1 MSIRV
6 ISRVCE
12 KNSST
17 QHARIW
23 LASIGLMICASVIL
37 SPATAQAG
45 TFAGVNGNLLLTNIT
60 GAAYHFSSLKSDGTG
75 FKDVLVD
82 SVSKYDVEYSP
93 DGTKFAYVQS
103 VSSTPQVFI
112 ANADGSNPHQV
123 STSSGIKYTPSWSPD
138 GTKLLYSQAVSSQVH
153 IFRSNIDGTNETE
166 ITSSGVYYNPVYSP
180 DGTKII
186 ATFDST
192 DDEIYS
198 MDPDGSNVIN
208 LTNNSV
214 EDRKASWSPDG
225 TKIVYSSGV
234 SGFFEIFTM
243 SPNGSN
249 KSQLTSTAVGNQV
262 AVYSPDGTKIAYRD
276 NLAPSL
282 IHIMNAD
289 GTGDTTYP
297 YVWIRE
303 LTWQPLT
310 RTPQS
315 TTPNPTIAL
324 SGGKAS
330 INIASLYTDTYEGID
345 ASSVSVTSQPKLG
358 AVSIDSATGT
368 VTYTP
373 RATAQSSTLRSLA
386 NIFVPS
392 AHAAP
397 TDNFTYRVCSL
408 SSGSLCAT
416 GTVTINLIAAPLT
429 GLGSTPSSPLIGWL
443 MGGLSILAIL
453 AGSALLQLRH
463 IVRPKF

>member
-1 MSIRV
+1 MK
-6 ISRVCE
+6 

-23 LASIGLMICASVIL
+23 LASMGLIICASVVL

-82 SVSKYDVEYSP
+82 SISKYDVEYSP
-93 DGTKFAYVQS
+93 DGTKFAYVQT

-123 STSSGIKYTPSWSPD
+123 STSSGVKYTPSWSPD

-166 ITSSGVYYNPVYSP
+166 ITSTGVYYDPEYSP

-186 ATFDST
+186 AKFDST
-192 DDEIYS
+192 DDEIYIKNA
-198 MDPDGSNVIN
+198 DGSNVVN

-214 EDRKASWSPDG
+214 DEREANWSPDG
-225 TKIVYSSGV
+225 TKIVYSSLV
-234 SGFFEIFTM
+234 SSYQEIFTM
-243 SPNGSN
+243 NADGSG
-249 KSQLTSTAVGNQV
+249 KTQLTSDGLGYHSP
-262 AVYSPDGTKIAYRD
+262 VYSPDGTKLAFID
-276 NLAPSL
+276 ILAPSL
-282 IHIMNAD
+282 IYVSDAD
-289 GTGDTTYP
+289 GTNKLQIPVG
-297 YVWIRE
+297 WGRE
-303 LTWQPLT
+303 LSWQPLT
-310 RTPQS
+310 RAPQS
-315 TTPNPTIAL
+315 TTPNPTIGI

-330 INIASLYTDTYEGID
+330 INIASLYTDTYEGMD
-345 ASSVSVTSQPKLG
+345 ASSVSVTAQPTLG
-358 AVSIDSATGT
+358 AVSIDSASGI

-397 TDNFTYRVCSL
+397 TENFTYRVCSL
-408 SSGSLCAT
+408 ASGSLCAT
-416 GTVTINLIAAPLT
+416 GTVTVNLIAAPLT

-463 IVRPKF
+463 IVRPRF